1 MCIFRLMKM
10 QSKLKEIILD
20 QNLLGMEVQ
29 RQQSKLFKS
38 VHGKLDYIHNLA
50 QISMDGP
57 NVNWKIVEMLH

>member
-1 MCIFRLMKM
+1 MH
-10 QSKLKEIILD
+10 IISFD
-20 QNLLGMEVQ
+20 ENAKQIKRNYIGSEFIGHGVAETAV
-29 RQQSKLFKS
+29 KTFKS